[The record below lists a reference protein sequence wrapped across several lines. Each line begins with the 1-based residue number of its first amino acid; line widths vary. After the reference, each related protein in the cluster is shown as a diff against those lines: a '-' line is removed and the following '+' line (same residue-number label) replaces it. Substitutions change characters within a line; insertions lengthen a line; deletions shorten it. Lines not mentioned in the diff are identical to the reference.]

1 MASIIRSGAFGA
13 DTSYEPPLVIGFGID
28 SRTIDR
34 PPVAMGKT
42 VVPAGG
48 RNQAH
53 LHAKS
58 DACMFIIS
66 GSLRMFF
73 GDPRTGEEREVQI
86 AHAGDFVHIP
96 RGEIH
101 GLENVSDTEEAHL
114 VFCYP
119 GVPDK
124 EGAETI
130 FVE

>member
-1 MASIIRSGAFGA
+1 MANIIRPDQYPA

-28 SRTIDR
+28 SHTVEH
-34 PPVAMGKT
+34 PPAAMGRT
-42 VVPAGG
+42 VVPPGG

-53 LHAKS
+53 FHARS
-58 DACMFIIS
+58 DACIFVIS
-66 GSLRMFF
+66 GSLRFF
-73 GDPRTGEEREVQI
+73 IGDPRGEPAAHV
-86 AHAGDFVHIP
+86 AHAGDFVHVP

-101 GLENVSDTEEAHL
+101 GTENVSDTEEAQL

-124 EGAETI
+124 EAAETV